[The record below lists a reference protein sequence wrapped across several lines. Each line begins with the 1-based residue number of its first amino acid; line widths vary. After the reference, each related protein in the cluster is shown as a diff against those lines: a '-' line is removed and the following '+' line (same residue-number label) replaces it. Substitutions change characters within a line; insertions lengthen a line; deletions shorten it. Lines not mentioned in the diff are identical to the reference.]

1 MVKRIPFVFVFTLD
15 HYDTII
21 CFAYGT
27 IGSSNK
33 NRSNNSAN
41 VQRVTCNL
49 VLLYCFGV
57 ANSSLFRV
65 VRLVK

>member
-1 MVKRIPFVFVFTLD
+1 MVKGIPFVFVFTLD

-33 NRSNNSAN
+33 KRSNDSGN
-41 VQRVTCNL
+41 VTCNL